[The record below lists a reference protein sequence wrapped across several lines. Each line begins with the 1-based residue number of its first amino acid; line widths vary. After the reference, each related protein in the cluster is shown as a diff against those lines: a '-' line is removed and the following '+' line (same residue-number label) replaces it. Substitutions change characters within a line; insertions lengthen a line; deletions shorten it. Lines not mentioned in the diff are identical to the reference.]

1 MSYIYDVRGKPF
13 VPLSGSLKRWESR
26 QWTTKSTYWELYC
39 FTDCWRH
46 VCNRWL
52 RPNTAFVAA

>member
-1 MSYIYDVRGKPF
+1 MMLEENPLFHAAVVQIAEK
-13 VPLSGSLKRWESR
+13 VPSGLQRPA
-26 QWTTKSTYWELYC
+26 YWELYC

-46 VCNRWL
+46 VRYRWP